1 MGRVLNVGEQ
11 YSDWTVLNKANYTN
25 KHNDQYYLC
34 ECTCGVIR
42 PVRMQELLN
51 GKSRNCGHN
60 RYKLSKGAE
69 RIKALLDEHNITYF
83 MEYIF
88 EDLPRRRFDFAI
100 YKNNKDIIR
109 LIEFDGEQH
118 SLDSKSNWH
127 TEALVKRDAEKNQF
141 ALKNKI
147 PIVRIP
153 YYLADTVTYDDLF
166 NDDYIV
172 RG

>member
-1 MGRVLNVGEQ
+1 MTHE
-11 YSDWTVLNKANYTN
+11 
-25 KHNDQYYLC
+25 
-34 ECTCGVIR
+34 
-42 PVRMQELLN
+42 
-51 GKSRNCGHN
+51 
-60 RYKLSKGAE
+60 LSKGAK

-88 EDLPRRRFDFAI
+88 EDLSRRRFDFAI